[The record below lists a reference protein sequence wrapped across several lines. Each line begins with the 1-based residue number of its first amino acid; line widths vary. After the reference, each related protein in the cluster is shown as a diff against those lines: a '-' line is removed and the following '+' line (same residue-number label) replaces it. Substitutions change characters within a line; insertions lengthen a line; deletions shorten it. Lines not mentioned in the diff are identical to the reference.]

1 MNEVVAASAPI
12 LKSKPKALEK
22 TRTLRKQEIVED
34 GASELGIDDEPEDDT
49 KEREA
54 ALASPMKGKES
65 RQLNAVRFIYC
76 SQAFLIIVVDSN
88 KG

>member
-1 MNEVVAASAPI
+1 MNEVVAAPT
-12 LKSKPKALEK
+12 LKSKSKAPEK
-22 TRTLRKQEIVED
+22 TLKKQKIVED
-34 GASELGIDDEPEDDT
+34 GASELEIGDEPEDDT

-76 SQAFLIIVVDSN
+76 SEAFLSIVVDSS